1 MTPSDEGPA
10 EAGRDDVTPNQGK
23 GGRRAAPGGAPGG
36 PAGRGPSLG
45 AALEDAL
52 PAATAPRA
60 GRGAEYSAGYTPDL
74 TFGGPAAGGRPPGGA
89 SGGGARVARRLAA
102 VAGVLALALLAV
114 PTMITYINPGHVG
127 IVIHRAGG
135 GVDRTPWGP
144 GLHLRNPLLTAV
156 EEYPTFM
163 QTLVLTRGN
172 TEGSPANDE
181 INVNSQEGQPL
192 SVDVSMSFELD
203 PVKVPQL
210 YQTFRTDI
218 ATIQHGYIKQTIRQ
232 ALQEVIGSEQI
243 ADIIGP
249 KKAAAVARAQ
259 GLIAER
265 LQPYGI
271 VVKQFTLNELRAP
284 ETVLQAINA
293 KNVMQQQ
300 ALTAQNELQKNTFQA
315 QGDSIKAAG
324 RAKAI
329 LAEAEA
335 QARAND
341 LLSRSVTPTL
351 VQYEMAKK
359 WNGQMPQ
366 VSGGGTPLLQL
377 PAPR

>member
-1 MTPSDEGPA
+1 MTPDNGGDPA
-10 EAGRDDVTPNQGK
+10 APDPARPLGALGSMLGDALRAAGAGRPT
-23 GGRRAAPGGAPGG
+23 
-36 PAGRGPSLG
+36 S
-45 AALEDAL
+45 E
-52 PAATAPRA
+52 
-60 GRGAEYSAGYTPDL
+60 YTPDL
-74 TFGGPAAGGRPPGGA
+74 ATPSGGRARRGPPRPGGAGDGRPPAPAGRA
-89 SGGGARVARRLAA
+89 VRRLAMLAGALVLA
-102 VAGVLALALLAV
+102 VAAV
-114 PTMITYINPGHVG
+114 PTMTTYISPGPRR
-127 IVIHRAGG
+127 HRHPPRRRRRRPDA
-135 GVDRTPWGP
+135 VGP
-144 GLHLRNPLLTAV
+144 GAAPAQPAPH
-156 EEYPTFM
+156 
-163 QTLVLTRGN
+163 RGR
-172 TEGSPANDE
+172 GVPHVHADPRAHARRDRGLADNDE

-203 PVKVPQL
+203 PTRVPAL
-210 YQTFRTDI
+210 YQTFRTDV

-249 KKAAAVARAQ
+249 KKAEAVARAQ
-259 GLIAER
+259 GLVAQR
-265 LQPYGI
+265 LAPYGI

-284 ETVLQAINA
+284 DAVMQAINQ

-329 LAEAEA
+329 TAEAEA
-335 QARAND
+335 QARANQ
-341 LLSRSVTPTL
+341 LLAQSVTPTL

-366 VSGGGTPLLQL
+366 VSGGAVPMIQL
-377 PAPR
+377 PGQRP